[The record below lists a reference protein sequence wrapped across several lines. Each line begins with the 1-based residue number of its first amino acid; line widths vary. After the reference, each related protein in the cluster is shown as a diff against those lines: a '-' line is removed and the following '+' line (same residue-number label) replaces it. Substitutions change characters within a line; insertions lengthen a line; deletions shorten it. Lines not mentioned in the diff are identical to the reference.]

1 MTENGVLRPHNGPKC
16 YRVLEGTHSKH
27 ECDTQCRTLGGGAV
41 CIGSM
46 EENDGVFNGANIHPR
61 CCSGTDVSCC
71 TWIGLEQS
79 TTNVGSK
86 YHWDQWALT
95 SDNTRCH
102 SAFRNW
108 AYGEPDD
115 KDGAD
120 ENCAIM
126 GYHGRS
132 NWLDVECEVTR
143 AACLCEVN
151 AAYGDTS
158 GADGGDGDE
167 GDERGGGGIDG
178 GGVFGLI
185 LLFGVFFA
193 VGGYFVGR
201 PDRASAFVGTVKA
214 CLPANLPGRRAQT
227 GASPNFSS
235 SAGLSANDSCTPY
248 VVPSVPGLT
257 SSNA

>member
-1 MTENGVLRPHNGPKC
+1 MLSQHTRSHC
-16 YRVLEGTHSKH
+16 
-27 ECDTQCRTLGGGAV
+27 TLHV
-41 CIGSM
+41 TLYTL
-46 EENDGVFNGANIHPR
+46 H
-61 CCSGTDVSCC
+61 
-71 TWIGLEQS
+71 GLS
-79 TTNVGSK
+79 
-86 YHWDQWALT
+86 ALT
-95 SDNTRCH
+95 AVHSARDSLHSARDSLRSLRAASGDNTRCH